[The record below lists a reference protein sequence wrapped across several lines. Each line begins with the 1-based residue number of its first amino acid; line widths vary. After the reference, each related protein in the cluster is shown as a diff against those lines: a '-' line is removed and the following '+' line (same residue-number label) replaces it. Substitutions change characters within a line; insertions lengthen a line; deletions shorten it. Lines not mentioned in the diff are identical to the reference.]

1 MYVFGGANQVNQ
13 ISQVENCQL
22 KTVGQLSFRMKKG
35 ACTNVAN
42 EFLFICFPES
52 DNESTSKYCYE
63 AFEPLA
69 TFERA
74 RDSTYSH
81 SGTRIGNDRGMKEL
95 SIISNCLLF

>member
-22 KTVGQLSFRMKKG
+22 KSVGQLNFRMRRG

-42 EFLFICFPES
+42 QFVFICFPEYT
-52 DNESTSKYCYE
+52 NESTSKYCYK
-63 AFEPLA
+63 AVEPLA

-81 SGTRIGNDRGMKEL
+81 WGTKIGNDGGILEL
-95 SIISNCLLF
+95 SI